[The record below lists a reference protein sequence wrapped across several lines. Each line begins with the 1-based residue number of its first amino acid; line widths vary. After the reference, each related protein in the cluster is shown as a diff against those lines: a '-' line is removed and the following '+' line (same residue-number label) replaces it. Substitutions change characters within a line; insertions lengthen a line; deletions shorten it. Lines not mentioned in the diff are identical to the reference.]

1 MSENGRAPLS
11 LPQEFPA
18 AGDPQELRGALHD
31 VANALTVV
39 LGWLEHAESE
49 GAGESPAAE
58 ALVKARR
65 WARHGKEIALR
76 AIGGARSMGYVGPDD
91 VVSLLRDALA
101 AAAPQAAQREVR
113 LITEASADAASLRL
127 QAWPAALQAL
137 TNLLL
142 NAVAFT
148 PPSTS
153 VRVSARTSE
162 LSAVLVV
169 SDEGPG
175 IDPLLREGLFEGG
188 PSSRPGGNGIGLR
201 HSRGLAARHGGS
213 LELVESEAGARF
225 ELRWPL
231 AQECD
236 CEAVPG
242 QDSASL
248 RGRKVLVFDD
258 DDAVLSLLQLGL
270 EARGAQV
277 VTTRHTE
284 GVRDALSEGEYDAA
298 LIDLSPLGDGAERVL
313 CAMRREYPGMRVVL
327 ISGAAVLPPG
337 GAMACANAWIRKPF
351 EVQEVVDAVAGEGR

>member
-1 MSENGRAPLS
+1 VS
-11 LPQEFPA
+11 QEYPA

-76 AIGGARSMGYVGPDD
+76 AIGGARTTGHAGPDD
-91 VVSLLRDALA
+91 VGSLLRDALA
-101 AAAPQAAQREVR
+101 AAAPQAVQREVR

-142 NAVAFT
+142 NAVAFA
-148 PPSTS
+148 PPFTS
-153 VRVSARTSE
+153 VCVSARASGR
-162 LSAVLVV
+162 SAVLIV

-175 IDPLLREGLFEGG
+175 IDPSKRGMLFDGC

-201 HSRGLAARHGGS
+201 HSRGLATRHGGS
-213 LELVESEAGARF
+213 LELAESEAGARF

-231 AQECD
+231 AQEGGA
-236 CEAVPG
+236 EAVLG
-242 QDSASL
+242 QDSVSL

-258 DDAVLSLLQLGL
+258 DDAVLNLLQMGL
-270 EARGAQV
+270 EARGAHV

-284 GVRDALSEGEYDAA
+284 GVRDALSEGAYDAA

-313 CAMRREYPGMRVVL
+313 CAMKREYPGMRVVL

-351 EVQEVVDAVAGEGR
+351 EVQEVVDAVAGDGG